1 MRLTLHTDYALRV
14 LMLLAASEER
24 ATIGAIADRYGI
36 SRNHLMK
43 VVQRLVQLELVRSD
57 RGRGGGLRLARPA
70 EEIGI
75 GAVVR
80 ALEETGTFVECFDA
94 GSNRCRAAPAC
105 GLRGVLAG
113 ALDAFMAH
121 LDGVTLADVMADA
134 PHFAAALGLPPV
146 PPLPSAAA
154 SR

>member
-14 LMLLAASEER
+14 LMVLAATGER

-43 VVQRLVQLELVRSD
+43 VVQRLVQLDLVRSD

-70 EEIGI
+70 DEIAI

-80 ALEETGTFVECFDA
+80 LFEETGAFVECFEA
-94 GSNRCRAAPAC
+94 GANRCRAAPAC
-105 GLRGVLAG
+105 GLRRALAG
-113 ALDAFMAH
+113 ALEAFLAH
-121 LDGVTLADVMADA
+121 LDRITLADVMADA
-134 PHFAAALGLPPV
+134 PHFAAALGLTPA
-146 PPLPSAAA
+146 PPLPSAAP